1 LLAYIGGA
9 MKLYYLKKISIK
21 ESSQKIRIIK
31 RDYYKN
37 KGHEKNNN

>member
-1 LLAYIGGA
+1 VYIGTRRSILG
-9 MKLYYLKKISIK
+9 KISIK